1 MAIIALM
8 LYFGEPFIASLLP
21 LPWADIVTALV
32 IIIMCAPFL
41 WALMRLGSHSDDVIT
56 LWNSGRATRV
66 KLLAL
71 QLLRLVIGAAFV
83 SYILGH
89 TVQWSSAVGL
99 FVVLAIVFSIVF
111 SPRLRKQGERMTQTF
126 TENLTQREQQ

>member
-1 MAIIALM
+1 MLRFYNLWERCAYLKRICVIILIHSVLCMAIIALM

-56 LWNSGRATRV
+56 
-66 KLLAL
+66 
-71 QLLRLVIGAAFV
+71 
-83 SYILGH
+83 
-89 TVQWSSAVGL
+89 
-99 FVVLAIVFSIVF
+99 
-111 SPRLRKQGERMTQTF
+111 QGERMPQTF